1 MAHVRAQVA
10 PGDLAQGLDE
20 LEHPAIGAALEQY
33 LVPLVLQ
40 IETARGV
47 PTDSLEAAVDVAEPS
62 QPLGGGAGREAQSQ
76 RFEDAQNDPGFAEL
90 HRIQRSDPKPATRA
104 RLDDSFADQAKQGLA
119 DGRAADAELG
129 GELGIAK
136 AEAGGEVTALDAGED
151 LAVDLIP
158 ECNSRYHMRG
168 AAPCK

>member
-76 RFEDAQNDPGFAEL
+76 RFEDAQNDPGFA
-90 HRIQRSDPKPATRA
+90 
-104 RLDDSFADQAKQGLA
+104 
-119 DGRAADAELG
+119 
-129 GELGIAK
+129 K
-136 AEAGGEVTALDAGED
+136 AEAGGEVTTLDAGED

-158 ECNSRYHMRG
+158 EWNSRYHMRG
-168 AAPCK
+168 AAPCKMQYSVYNI